1 MGASGPAKPAW
12 RVPRMG
18 RCLGMVPL
26 AGRNTPC
33 RRSEN
38 TIGCSIACR
47 PCQPQSTQ
55 RRKVACFLNGWPLG
69 FGARSA
75 ATSESNHTLFLEE
88 AAGAQSQVPKLLTRH
103 GNLSIE
109 TTGRRPAQG
118 KCRGAPRVGEAAQQC
133 SSLGAGSLCLGNV
146 LAVSGSY
153 FWVPVTQG
161 YRPEASRLTP
171 PDTLKW
177 GSHCASGRLWR
188 GRSGAQPP

>member
-1 MGASGPAKPAW
+1 MVGASGPAKPAW

-55 RRKVACFLNGWPLG
+55 RRKVAYFLNGWSWAL
-69 FGARSA
+69 A
-75 ATSESNHTLFLEE
+75 
-88 AAGAQSQVPKLLTRH
+88 H
-103 GNLSIE
+103 GRPPHPRVTIHCSW
-109 TTGRRPAQG
+109 RRP
-118 KCRGAPRVGEAAQQC
+118 RVPNLKSQNVSQDMAICQLKPQDVALLGDAAQQC

-161 YRPEASRLTP
+161 WPPGASRLTP